1 MRIKHFSKGKF
12 YLIECPQGTRVVR
25 CSEETAVVGLDGC
38 DRAGARDYAAFLGF
52 FSLEPS

>member
-1 MRIKHFSKGKF
+1 MTTTANFPPGSIKAK
-12 YLIECPQGTRVVR
+12 L
-25 CSEETAVVGLDGC
+25 LDGC